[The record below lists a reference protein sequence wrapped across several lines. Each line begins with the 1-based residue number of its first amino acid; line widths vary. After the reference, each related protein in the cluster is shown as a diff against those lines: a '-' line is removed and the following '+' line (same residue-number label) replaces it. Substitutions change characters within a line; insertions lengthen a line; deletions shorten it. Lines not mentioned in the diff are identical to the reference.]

1 MMRAL
6 LWTLG
11 LFAIAVGLVIAARF
25 NDGYVLVAL
34 PPWRA
39 ELSLN
44 LAIILALGIFFTAY
58 VVVRIVHV
66 AATMPARVRTFQK
79 RRADAR
85 GRATFN
91 VALINF
97 FEGRFGRAEKAAAA
111 ALKAGESPALSA
123 ILAARAAHGMRAFA
137 TRDKYLARSTGSDP
151 EEDAMKLMAQAE
163 MLLDER
169 RYYDALDVLKKLPE
183 KHTAAL
189 RLELRAQQMA
199 MNWERV
205 LALIPQL
212 EKRRVFE
219 RPVVAQL
226 RRQAVIENLKR
237 KAVDN
242 KSLREYWDRLP
253 ADDRH
258 ESRVAAA
265 AVQSFIALGA
275 CQDAHRIV
283 EEGLER
289 QWDSAL
295 VAMYSECLGTDVR
308 QQLERAEKWL
318 EQHPRDAVLLLILGR
333 LCAHQGLWGKARSYL
348 EASLSIEPT
357 HSAHLELGRM
367 LEREGKPA
375 EAAAQYQKAL
385 EVTLEQLKVHGGGR
399 RRPVV

>member
-1 MMRAL
+1 MRAL
-6 LWTLG
+6 LWVLG
-11 LFAIAVGLVIAARF
+11 LFAVAVGLVIAARY
-25 NDGYVLVAL
+25 NNGYVLLVL

-39 ELSLN
+39 EISLN
-44 LAIILALGIFFTAY
+44 LAIMLALSVLFIAY
-58 VVVRIVHV
+58 VVVRTIIIT
-66 AATMPARVRTFQK
+66 ATMPSRVRAFQK
-79 RRADAR
+79 RRSENRAR
-85 GRATFN
+85 AVFN
-91 VALINF
+91 EALVNF
-97 FEGRFGRAEKAAAA
+97 FEGRFGRAEKAASA

-123 ILAARAAHGMRAFA
+123 MLAARAAHGMRAYA
-137 TRDKYLARSTGSDP
+137 TRDKYLAKSASTDP
-151 EEDAMKLMAQAE
+151 DEDAMRLMAQAE

-169 RYYDALDVLKKLPE
+169 RYYDALDVLKRLPE

-226 RRQAVIENLKR
+226 RRQAVIESLKR
-237 KAVDN
+237 KAVDD

-253 ADDRH
+253 AEDRY
-258 ESRVAAA
+258 EPRIAATA
-265 AVQSFIALGA
+265 AQSFIALGG
-275 CQDAHRIV
+275 CQEAHKIV

-295 VAMYSECLGTDVR
+295 LAIYSECLGTDVR

-318 EQHPRDAVLLLILGR
+318 AQHPRDAVLLLTLGR

-357 HSAHLELGRM
+357 HSAHLELGRL

-375 EAAAQYQKAL
+375 EAAAAYQKAL
-385 EVTLEQLKVHGGGR
+385 EVTLEQLKQHAGGR

>member
-1 MMRAL
+1 MRAL
-6 LWTLG
+6 LWVSG
-11 LFAIAVGLVIAARF
+11 LFAVAVGLVIAARY
-25 NDGYVLVAL
+25 NNGYVLLVL

-44 LAIILALGIFFTAY
+44 FAIMLALSLLFIAY
-58 VVVRIVHV
+58 VLVRTIVIT
-66 AATMPARVRTFQK
+66 ATMPSRVRAFLK
-79 RRADAR
+79 GRSEYRA
-85 GRATFN
+85 RAVFN
-91 VALINF
+91 EALINF
-97 FEGRFGRAEKAAAA
+97 FEGRFGRAEKAASA

-123 ILAARAAHGMRAFA
+123 ILAARAAHGMRAYA
-137 TRDKYLARSTGSDP
+137 TRDKYLAKSAGADSG
-151 EEDAMKLMAQAE
+151 EDAMRLMAQAE

-169 RYYDALDVLKKLPE
+169 RYYDALDVLKRLPE

-226 RRQAVIENLKR
+226 RRQAVIESLKR
-237 KAVDN
+237 KAVDD

-253 ADDRH
+253 AEDRLDP
-258 ESRVAAA
+258 RIAATA
-265 AVQSFIALGA
+265 AQAFVALGV
-275 CQDAHRIV
+275 CQQSHKIV

-289 QWDSAL
+289 QWDASLLAI
-295 VAMYSECLGTDVR
+295 YSECLGTDVR

-318 EQHPRDAVLLLILGR
+318 ARHPRDAVLLLVLGR

-357 HSAHLELGRM
+357 HSAHLELGRL
-367 LEREGKPA
+367 LEREDKSA
-375 EAAAQYQKAL
+375 EAATAYQRAL
-385 EVTLEQLKVHGGGR
+385 EVTLEQLKQHAGGR

>member
-1 MMRAL
+1 MRAL
-6 LWTLG
+6 LWVLG
-11 LFAIAVGLVIAARF
+11 LFAVAVGLVIAARY
-25 NDGYVLVAL
+25 NNGYVLLVL

-44 LAIILALGIFFTAY
+44 LAIMLTLSVFFIAY
-58 VVVRIVHV
+58 VLVRTIIITV
-66 AATMPARVRTFQK
+66 TMPSRVRAFQK
-79 RRADAR
+79 RRSENRAR
-85 GRATFN
+85 AVFN
-91 VALINF
+91 EALVNF
-97 FEGRFGRAEKAAAA
+97 FEGRFGRAEKAASA

-123 ILAARAAHGMRAFA
+123 MLAARAAHGMRAYA
-137 TRDKYLARSTGSDP
+137 TRDKYLAKSASTDP
-151 EEDAMKLMAQAE
+151 DENAMRLIAQAE

-169 RYYDALDVLKKLPE
+169 RYYDALDVLKRLPE

-226 RRQAVIENLKR
+226 RRHAVIESLKR
-237 KAVDN
+237 KAVDD

-253 ADDRH
+253 VEDRY
-258 ESRVAAA
+258 EPRIAATA
-265 AVQSFIALGA
+265 AQSFIALGG
-275 CQDAHRIV
+275 CQEAHKIV
-283 EEGLER
+283 EEGLDR
-289 QWDSAL
+289 QWDPAL
-295 VAMYSECLGTDVR
+295 LAIYSECLGTDVR

-318 EQHPRDAVLLLILGR
+318 EQHPRDAVLLLTLGR

-357 HSAHLELGRM
+357 HSAHLELGR
-367 LEREGKPA
+367 LLDREGKPG
-375 EAAAQYQKAL
+375 EAAAAYQKAL
-385 EVTLEQLKVHGGGR
+385 EVTLDQLKQHAGGR

>member
-1 MMRAL
+1 MRAL
-6 LWTLG
+6 LWVIG
-11 LFAIAVGLVIAARF
+11 LFALAVGLVIAARY
-25 NDGYVLVAL
+25 NSGYVLVVL

-44 LAIILALGIFFTAY
+44 LAVILALGVFFFAY
-58 VVVRIVHV
+58 VVVRTAIIT
-66 AATMPARVRTFQK
+66 ATMPSRVRTFQK
-79 RRADAR
+79 QRSESRA
-85 GRATFN
+85 RATFN
-91 VALINF
+91 EALVNF

-123 ILAARAAHGMRAFA
+123 MLAARAAHGMRAFA
-137 TRDKYLARSTGSDP
+137 ARDKYLARSAGAGP

-169 RYYDALDVLKKLPE
+169 RYYDALDVLKRLPE

-226 RRQAVIENLKR
+226 RRQAVMESLKR
-237 KAVDN
+237 KAMDD

-253 ADDRH
+253 AEDRH
-258 ESRVAAA
+258 EPRVAATA
-265 AVQSFIALGA
+265 AQAYIAIGG
-275 CQDAHRIV
+275 CQDAQRIV

-289 QWDSAL
+289 QWDAAL
-295 VAMYSECLGTDVR
+295 LAIYSECLGADVR
-308 QQLERAEKWL
+308 QQLERAETWL
-318 EQHPRDAVLLLILGR
+318 EQHPRDAVLLLTLGR
-333 LCAHQGLWGKARSYL
+333 LCARQGLWGKARSYL

-357 HSAHLELGRM
+357 HSAHLELGRL

-375 EAAAQYQKAL
+375 EAAAEYQKAL
-385 EVTLEQLKVHGGGR
+385 VVTLEQLKQHAGGR

>member
-1 MMRAL
+1 MRAL
-6 LWTLG
+6 LWVSG
-11 LFAIAVGLVIAARF
+11 LFAVAVGLVIAARY
-25 NDGYVLVAL
+25 NSGYVLLVL
-34 PPWRA
+34 PSWRA

-44 LAIILALGIFFTAY
+44 FAIMLALSVFFIAY
-58 VVVRIVHV
+58 VLVRTIII
-66 AATMPARVRTFQK
+66 TTTLPSRVRAFQK
-79 RRADAR
+79 RRSENRAR
-85 GRATFN
+85 AVFN
-91 VALINF
+91 EALVNF
-97 FEGRFGRAEKAAAA
+97 FEGRFGRAEKAASA

-123 ILAARAAHGMRAFA
+123 MLAARAAHGMRAYA
-137 TRDKYLARSTGSDP
+137 TRDKYLAKSASSDP
-151 EEDAMKLMAQAE
+151 DEDAMRFMAQAE

-169 RYYDALDVLKKLPE
+169 RYYDALDVLKRLPE

-226 RRQAVIENLKR
+226 RRQAVIESLRR
-237 KAVDN
+237 KAVDE

-253 ADDRH
+253 ADDRYDP
-258 ESRVAAA
+258 RIAATA
-265 AVQSFIALGA
+265 AQSFVALSG
-275 CQDAHRIV
+275 CQQAHKIV

-289 QWDSAL
+289 QWDPAL
-295 VAMYSECLGTDVR
+295 LAIYSECLGTDVR

-318 EQHPRDAVLLLILGR
+318 EQHPRDAVLLLTLGQ

-357 HSAHLELGRM
+357 HSAHLELGRL

-375 EAAAQYQKAL
+375 EAAAAYQKAL
-385 EVTLEQLKVHGGGR
+385 EVTLEQLKQHAGGR

>member
-1 MMRAL
+1 MRAL
-6 LWTLG
+6 LWILG
-11 LFAIAVGLVIAARF
+11 LFAVAVGLVIAARY
-25 NDGYVLVAL
+25 NNGYVLAVL
-34 PPWRA
+34 PPRRA

-44 LAIILALGIFFTAY
+44 LAIILVLGVFVVAY
-58 VVVRIVHV
+58 AVVRAVIII
-66 AATMPARVRTFQK
+66 ATMPSRVRAFQK
-79 RRADAR
+79 RRSEVRA
-85 GRATFN
+85 RATFN
-91 VALINF
+91 EALINF

-137 TRDKYLARSTGSDP
+137 TRDKYLARSIGADP
-151 EEDAMKLMAQAE
+151 EDDAMTLMAQAE

-169 RYYDALDVLKKLPE
+169 RYYDALDVLKRLPE

-226 RRQAVIENLKR
+226 RRQAVIESIKR
-237 KAVDN
+237 KAVDD

-253 ADDRH
+253 AEDRH
-258 ESRVAAA
+258 EPRVAATA
-265 AVQSFIALGA
+265 AQSFVALGG
-275 CQDAHRIV
+275 CRDAHRIV

-289 QWDSAL
+289 QWDSSLLAI
-295 VAMYSECLGTDVR
+295 YSECLGTNVR
-308 QQLERAEKWL
+308 QQLERAETWL
-318 EQHPRDAVLLLILGR
+318 RQHPRDAVLLLTLGR

-357 HSAHLELGRM
+357 HSAYLQLGRL

-375 EAAAQYQKAL
+375 EAAAEYQKAL
-385 EVTLEQLKVHGGGR
+385 QVTLEQLKQHGGGR

>member
-1 MMRAL
+1 MRAL
-6 LWTLG
+6 LWVLG
-11 LFAIAVGLVIAARF
+11 LFAVAVGLVIAARY
-25 NDGYVLVAL
+25 NNGYVLLVW

-44 LAIILALGIFFTAY
+44 FAIMLALSVFFIAY
-58 VVVRIVHV
+58 VLVRTIIIT
-66 AATMPARVRTFQK
+66 ATMPSRVRAFQK
-79 RRADAR
+79 RRSENRAR
-85 GRATFN
+85 AVFN
-91 VALINF
+91 EALVNF
-97 FEGRFGRAEKAAAA
+97 FEGRFGRAEKAASA

-123 ILAARAAHGMRAFA
+123 MLAARAAHGMRAYA
-137 TRDKYLARSTGSDP
+137 TRDKYLAKSASTDP
-151 EEDAMKLMAQAE
+151 DEDAMRLMAQAE

-169 RYYDALDVLKKLPE
+169 RYYDALDVLKRLPE

-226 RRQAVIENLKR
+226 RRQAVIESLKR
-237 KAVDN
+237 KAVDD

-253 ADDRH
+253 AEDRY
-258 ESRVAAA
+258 EPRIAATA
-265 AVQSFIALGA
+265 AQSFIALGG
-275 CQDAHRIV
+275 CQEAHKIV

-289 QWDSAL
+289 QWDSAIL
-295 VAMYSECLGTDVR
+295 AIYSECLSTDVR

-318 EQHPRDAVLLLILGR
+318 EQHPRDAVLLLTLGR

-357 HSAHLELGRM
+357 HSAHLELGRL

-375 EAAAQYQKAL
+375 EAAAAYQKAL
-385 EVTLEQLKVHGGGR
+385 EVTLEQLKQHAGGR

>member
-1 MMRAL
+1 MRAL
-6 LWTLG
+6 LWMIG
-11 LFAIAVGLVIAARF
+11 LFAVAVGLVIAARY
-25 NDGYVLVAL
+25 NNGYVLVVL

-44 LAIILALGIFFTAY
+44 FAVILVLGVFLSAY
-58 VVVRIVHV
+58 VVVRTLIIT
-66 AATMPARVRTFQK
+66 ATMPSRVRVFQK
-79 RRADAR
+79 RRSESRA
-85 GRATFN
+85 RATFN
-91 VALINF
+91 EALINF

-123 ILAARAAHGMRAFA
+123 MLAARAAHGMRAFA
-137 TRDKYLARSTGSDP
+137 ARDKYLSRSTGSDS

-169 RYYDALDVLKKLPE
+169 RYYDALDVLKRLPE

-212 EKRRVFE
+212 EKRKVFE

-226 RRQAVIENLKR
+226 RRQAVIESLKR
-237 KAVDN
+237 KAVDD

-253 ADDRH
+253 AEDRH
-258 ESRVAAA
+258 ESRVAATA
-265 AVQSFIALGA
+265 AQSFITLGG

-283 EEGLER
+283 EEGLDR
-289 QWDSAL
+289 QWDPAL
-295 VAMYSECLGTDVR
+295 LATYSECLGTDVR
-308 QQLERAEKWL
+308 RQLERAEMWL
-318 EQHPRDAVLLLILGR
+318 GQHPRDAVLLLTLGR

-357 HSAHLELGRM
+357 HSAHLELGRL

-375 EAAAQYQKAL
+375 EAAAEYQKAL
-385 EVTLEQLKVHGGGR
+385 AVTLEQLKQHAGGR
-399 RRPVV
+399 RRPMV

>member
-1 MMRAL
+1 MRAII
-6 LWTLG
+6 WTLA
-11 LFAIAVGLVIAARF
+11 LFALAVGLVIAARY
-25 NDGYVLVAL
+25 NNGLVLVVL

-39 ELSLN
+39 ETSLN
-44 LAIILALGIFFTAY
+44 FAIVCALALFLAIYIVVRT
-58 VVVRIVHV
+58 VVVTL
-66 AATMPARVRTFQK
+66 TMPARVRAFY
-79 RRADAR
+79 RVRSEARA
-85 GRATFN
+85 RATFN
-91 VALINF
+91 EALINY

-111 ALKAGESPALSA
+111 ALKSGESPALSA

-137 TRDKYLARSTGSDP
+137 ARDKYLARSGASP
-151 EEDAMKLMAQAE
+151 SEEDDMKVMAQAE

-169 RYYDALDVLKKLPE
+169 RYYDALDVLRKLPE

-226 RRQAVIENLKR
+226 RRQAVIESVKR
-237 KAVDN
+237 KAVDE

-253 ADDRH
+253 ADDKY
-258 ESRVAAA
+258 EPRVAAA
-265 AVQSFIALGA
+265 AAQSFVALGA
-275 CQDAHRIV
+275 CRDAHRIV

-289 QWDSAL
+289 QWDAAL
-295 VAMYSECLGTDVR
+295 LSVYSECLGQDVT
-308 QQLERAEKWL
+308 QQLERAELWL
-318 EQHPRDAVLLLILGR
+318 HRHPRDAVLLLILGR

-348 EASLSIEPT
+348 EASLSIEST
-357 HSAHLELGRM
+357 HSAHLELGRL

-375 EAAAQYQKAL
+375 EAAAEYQKAL
-385 EVTLEQLKVHGGGR
+385 KVTLEQLKQHGGGR

>member
-1 MMRAL
+1 MRAL
-6 LWTLG
+6 IWVIS
-11 LFAIAVGLVIAARF
+11 LFALAVGLVIAARY
-25 NDGYVLVAL
+25 NSGYVLLVL

-44 LAIILALGIFFTAY
+44 LAVILALGVFFVAY
-58 VVVRIVHV
+58 VMVRTAIIT
-66 AATMPARVRTFQK
+66 ATMPSRVRTFHK
-79 RRADAR
+79 RRSESRA
-85 GRATFN
+85 RATFN
-91 VALINF
+91 EALINF

-123 ILAARAAHGMRAFA
+123 MLAARSAHGMRAFA
-137 TRDKYLARSTGSDP
+137 ARDKYLSRSAGADP

-169 RYYDALDVLKKLPE
+169 RYYDALDVLKRLPE

-212 EKRRVFE
+212 ERRRVFE

-226 RRQAVIENLKR
+226 RRQAVIESLKR
-237 KAVDN
+237 KAVDD

-253 ADDRH
+253 AEDRH
-258 ESRVAAA
+258 EPRIAATA
-265 AVQSFIALGA
+265 AQAFIALGG
-275 CQDAHRIV
+275 CEDAHRIV

-289 QWDSAL
+289 QWDAAL
-295 VAMYSECLGTDVR
+295 LAIYSECLGADVR
-308 QQLERAEKWL
+308 QQLERAETWL
-318 EQHPRDAVLLLILGR
+318 KQHPRDAVLLLTLGR
-333 LCAHQGLWGKARSYL
+333 LCARQGLWGKARSYL

-357 HSAHLELGRM
+357 HSAHLELGRL

-375 EAAAQYQKAL
+375 EAAAEYQKAL
-385 EVTLEQLKVHGGGR
+385 VVTLEQLKQHAGGR

>member
-1 MMRAL
+1 MRAL
-6 LWTLG
+6 LWVLG
-11 LFAIAVGLVIAARF
+11 LFAVAVGLVIAARY
-25 NDGYVLVAL
+25 NNGYVLLVL

-44 LAIILALGIFFTAY
+44 LAIMLALSVFFIAY
-58 VVVRIVHV
+58 VLVRTIIIT
-66 AATMPARVRTFQK
+66 ATMPSRVRAFQK
-79 RRADAR
+79 RRSENRAR
-85 GRATFN
+85 AVFN
-91 VALINF
+91 EALVNF
-97 FEGRFGRAEKAAAA
+97 FEGRFGRAEKAASA

-123 ILAARAAHGMRAFA
+123 MLAARAAHGMRAYA
-137 TRDKYLARSTGSDP
+137 TRDKYLAKSASTDP
-151 EEDAMKLMAQAE
+151 DEDAMRLMAQAE

-169 RYYDALDVLKKLPE
+169 RYYDALDVLKRLPE

-226 RRQAVIENLKR
+226 RRQAVIESLKR
-237 KAVDN
+237 KAVDD

-253 ADDRH
+253 AEDRYDP
-258 ESRVAAA
+258 RIAATA
-265 AVQSFIALGA
+265 AQSFIALGG
-275 CQDAHRIV
+275 CQEGHKIV

-295 VAMYSECLGTDVR
+295 LAIYSECLGTDVR

-318 EQHPRDAVLLLILGR
+318 EQHPRDAVLLLTLGR

-357 HSAHLELGRM
+357 HSAHLELGRL

-375 EAAAQYQKAL
+375 EAAAAYQKAL
-385 EVTLEQLKVHGGGR
+385 EVTLEQLKQLAGGR

>member
-1 MMRAL
+1 MRAL
-6 LWTLG
+6 LWVSG
-11 LFAIAVGLVIAARF
+11 LFAVAVGLVIAARY
-25 NDGYVLVAL
+25 NSGYLLLVL

-44 LAIILALGIFFTAY
+44 FAIILALSVFFIAY
-58 VVVRIVHV
+58 VLVRTIIIT
-66 AATMPARVRTFQK
+66 ATMPSRVRAFQK
-79 RRADAR
+79 RRSENRAR
-85 GRATFN
+85 AVFN
-91 VALINF
+91 EALVNF

-123 ILAARAAHGMRAFA
+123 MLAARAAHGMRAYA
-137 TRDKYLARSTGSDP
+137 TRDKYLAKSARTDP
-151 EEDAMKLMAQAE
+151 EEDAMRFMAQAE

-199 MNWERV
+199 MNWDRV

-226 RRQAVIENLKR
+226 RRQAVIESLKR
-237 KAVDN
+237 KAVDD

-253 ADDRH
+253 ADDRYDP
-258 ESRVAAA
+258 RIAATTA
-265 AVQSFIALGA
+265 QSFIALGG
-275 CQDAHRIV
+275 CQQAHKIV

-289 QWDSAL
+289 QWDPAL
-295 VAMYSECLGTDVR
+295 LAIYSECLGTDVR
-308 QQLERAEKWL
+308 QQLERAERWL
-318 EQHPRDAVLLLILGR
+318 EQHPREAMLLLTLGR

-357 HSAHLELGRM
+357 HSAHLELGRL
-367 LEREGKPA
+367 LEREGKPV
-375 EAAAQYQKAL
+375 EAAAAYQKAL
-385 EVTLEQLKVHGGGR
+385 AITLEQLKQHAGGR

>member
-1 MMRAL
+1 MRAI
-6 LWTLG
+6 LWILG
-11 LFAIAVGLVIAARF
+11 LFALAVGLVIIARY
-25 NDGYVLVAL
+25 NNGYVLVIL

-39 ELSLN
+39 EVSLN
-44 LAIILALGIFFTAY
+44 LAMVLALGLFVALY
-58 VVVRIVHV
+58 AVVRAVVIT
-66 AATMPARVRTFQK
+66 ATMPARVHVFQK
-79 RRADAR
+79 RRSEAR
-85 GRATFN
+85 ARATFN
-91 VALINF
+91 EALINF

-137 TRDKYLARSTGSDP
+137 TRDKYLARSTGADS

-199 MNWERV
+199 LNWERV

-226 RRQAVIENLKR
+226 RRQAVMESIKR
-237 KAVDN
+237 KAVDDR
-242 KSLREYWDRLP
+242 SLREYWDRLTAEDKYEP
-253 ADDRH
+253 
-258 ESRVAAA
+258 RVAATA
-265 AVQSFIALGA
+265 AQSFIALGA
-275 CQDAHRIV
+275 CQYAHGIV

-295 VAMYSECLGTDVR
+295 LALYSECLGSDVR
-308 QQLERAEKWL
+308 QQLERAETWL
-318 EQHPRDAVLLLILGR
+318 HKHPRDAVLLLTLGR

-348 EASLSIEPT
+348 EASLSIDPT
-357 HSAHLELGRM
+357 HSAHLELGRL

-375 EAAAQYQKAL
+375 EAAAEYQKAL
-385 EVTLEQLKVHGGGR
+385 TVTLEQLKQYGGGR

>member
-1 MMRAL
+1 MRAL
-6 LWTLG
+6 SWMLG
-11 LFAIAVGLVIAARF
+11 LFAVAVGLVIAARY
-25 NDGYVLVAL
+25 NNGYVLVVL

-44 LAIILALGIFFTAY
+44 LAIILVLGVFLFAY
-58 VVVRIVHV
+58 VLARAVIIT
-66 AATMPARVRTFQK
+66 ATMPSRVRAFHK
-79 RRADAR
+79 RRSEAR
-85 GRATFN
+85 ARAAFN
-91 VALINF
+91 EALINF
-97 FEGRFGRAEKAAAA
+97 FEGRFGRAEKAAAL

-123 ILAARAAHGMRAFA
+123 ILAARAAHGMRAYA
-137 TRDKYLARSTGSDP
+137 TRDKYLARSTGADP
-151 EEDAMKLMAQAE
+151 REDGMKLMAQAE

-169 RYYDALDVLKKLPE
+169 RFYDALDVLKKLPE

-219 RPVVAQL
+219 PPVVAQL
-226 RRQAVIENLKR
+226 RRQAVIESLKR
-237 KAVDN
+237 KAVDG

-253 ADDRH
+253 AEDRH
-258 ESRVAAA
+258 EARVAATA
-265 AVQSFIALGA
+265 AQCFIALGA
-275 CQDAHRIV
+275 CQDAHGIV

-295 VAMYSECLGTDVR
+295 LATYSECLDTDVR
-308 QQLERAEKWL
+308 QQLERAEMWL
-318 EQHPRDAVLLLILGR
+318 EQHRHDAVLLLTLGR

-357 HSAHLELGRM
+357 HSAHLELGRL
-367 LEREGKPA
+367 LERENKPA
-375 EAAAQYQKAL
+375 EAAASYQKAL
-385 EVTLEQLKVHGGGR
+385 EVTLEQLKQHAGGR
-399 RRPVV
+399 RKPVV

>member
-1 MMRAL
+1 
-6 LWTLG
+6 
-11 LFAIAVGLVIAARF
+11 VF
-25 NDGYVLVAL
+25 N
-34 PPWRA
+34 
-39 ELSLN
+39 E
-44 LAIILALGIFFTAY
+44 
-58 VVVRIVHV
+58 
-66 AATMPARVRTFQK
+66 
-79 RRADAR
+79 
-85 GRATFN
+85 
-91 VALINF
+91 ALINF

-123 ILAARAAHGMRAFA
+123 MLAARAAHGMRAYA
-137 TRDKYLARSTGSDP
+137 IRDRYLAKAVSTDP
-151 EEDAMKLMAQAE
+151 DEDAMRLMAQAE

-169 RYYDALDVLKKLPE
+169 RYSDALDVLKRRPE

-226 RRQAVIENLKR
+226 RRQAVIESLKR
-237 KAVDN
+237 KAVDE

-253 ADDRH
+253 ADDRY
-258 ESRVAAA
+258 EPRIAATA
-265 AVQSFIALGA
+265 AQSFIGLGG
-275 CQDAHRIV
+275 CREAHKIV

-295 VAMYSECLGTDVR
+295 LATYSECLGADVR
-308 QQLERAEKWL
+308 QQLERAENWL
-318 EQHPRDAVLLLILGR
+318 AQHPRDGVLLLTLGR

-348 EASLSIEPT
+348 EASLSIEPS
-357 HSAHLELGRM
+357 HSAHLELGRL

-375 EAAAQYQKAL
+375 EAAAAYQEAL
-385 EVTLEQLKVHGGGR
+385 QVTLEQLKQHAGGR

>member
-1 MMRAL
+1 MRAI
-6 LWTLG
+6 LWILG
-11 LFAIAVGLVIAARF
+11 LFALAVGLVIIARY
-25 NDGYVLVAL
+25 NNGYVLVIL

-39 ELSLN
+39 EVSLN
-44 LAIILALGIFFTAY
+44 LAMVLALGLFVALY
-58 VVVRIVHV
+58 AVVRAVVIT
-66 AATMPARVRTFQK
+66 ATMPARVHLFQK
-79 RRADAR
+79 RRSEAR
-85 GRATFN
+85 ARATFN
-91 VALINF
+91 EALINF

-137 TRDKYLARSTGSDP
+137 TRDKYLARSTGADS

-199 MNWERV
+199 LNWERV

-226 RRQAVIENLKR
+226 RRQAVMESIKR
-237 KAVDN
+237 KAVDDR
-242 KSLREYWDRLP
+242 SLREYWDRLTAEDKYEP
-253 ADDRH
+253 
-258 ESRVAAA
+258 RVAATA
-265 AVQSFIALGA
+265 AQSFIALGA
-275 CQDAHRIV
+275 CQYAHGIV

-295 VAMYSECLGTDVR
+295 LALYSECLGSDVR
-308 QQLERAEKWL
+308 QQLERAETWL
-318 EQHPRDAVLLLILGR
+318 HKHPRDAVLLLTLGR

-348 EASLSIEPT
+348 EASLSIDPT
-357 HSAHLELGRM
+357 HSAHLELGRL

-375 EAAAQYQKAL
+375 EAAAEYRKAL
-385 EVTLEQLKVHGGGR
+385 TVTLEQLKQYGGGR